1 MCTLNIRQIYYSF
14 VSSQKLC
21 NILKSEKSSIFV
33 TQRQHFLVMVKVRV
47 VKCYVCLSLTTT
59 SQESIVPD
67 VKISN
72 RIGEIT

>member
-21 NILKSEKSSIFV
+21 NILKPEKSSIFV